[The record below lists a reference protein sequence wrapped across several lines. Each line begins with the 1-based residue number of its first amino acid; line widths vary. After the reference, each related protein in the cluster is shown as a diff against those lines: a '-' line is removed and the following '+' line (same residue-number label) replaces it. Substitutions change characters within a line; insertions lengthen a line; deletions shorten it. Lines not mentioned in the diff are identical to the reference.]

1 MRISRR
7 HTLGIDEAKARL
19 DDLAE
24 ELGRELSL
32 TYRWRD
38 GDLVFRGSG
47 VDGTIGITQSS
58 INIAVQLGFALMFVE
73 TKIRSAIESAL
84 DHHIGADKH

>member
-19 DDLAE
+19 EDLAE

-47 VDGTIGITQSS
+47 VDGTIGITHSS
-58 INIAVQLGFALMFVE
+58 VNIAVQLGFALMFLE

-84 DHHIGADKH
+84 DHHIGADK

>member
-19 DDLAE
+19 EDLVE

-32 TYRWRD
+32 TYLWRND
-38 GDLVFRGSG
+38 NLVFRGSG
-47 VDGTIGITQSS
+47 VDGTIGITHSR

-73 TKIRSAIESAL
+73 SKIRNAIESAL
-84 DHHIGADKH
+84 DHHIGAD